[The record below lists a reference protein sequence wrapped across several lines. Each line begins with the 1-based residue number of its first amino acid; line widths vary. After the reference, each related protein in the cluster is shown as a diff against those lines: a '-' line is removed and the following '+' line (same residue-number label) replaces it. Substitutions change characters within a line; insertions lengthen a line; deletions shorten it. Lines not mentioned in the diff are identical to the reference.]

1 MNTIVDNSNNN
12 ILKLDLI
19 SNIDILKEYL
29 IKDEKL
35 IFTYIGNLFS
45 KNLNIFLT
53 DLQKKKETLMQI
65 ANEIISKE
73 DEIKNNLKEFD
84 NSNNYIDKKIFKY

>member
-1 MNTIVDNSNNN
+1 MNTIVDNSNDN

-53 DLQKKKETLMQI
+53 DLKKK
-65 ANEIISKE
+65 
-73 DEIKNNLKEFD
+73 
-84 NSNNYIDKKIFKY
+84 KKL

>member
-1 MNTIVDNSNNN
+1 MNIIVDNSNDN

-35 IFTYIGNLFS
+35 IFTW
-45 KNLNIFLT
+45 
-53 DLQKKKETLMQI
+53 
-65 ANEIISKE
+65 
-73 DEIKNNLKEFD
+73 
-84 NSNNYIDKKIFKY
+84 

>member
-1 MNTIVDNSNNN
+1 MNSIVDNSNDN

-53 DLQKKKETLMQI
+53 DLQNKKETLMKI
-65 ANEIISKE
+65 ANEIIVK
-73 DEIKNNLKEFD
+73 
-84 NSNNYIDKKIFKY
+84 

>member
-1 MNTIVDNSNNN
+1 MNTIVDNSKDT

-45 KNLNIFLT
+45 KIL
-53 DLQKKKETLMQI
+53 KKKIQNYKI
-65 ANEIISKE
+65 KININE
-73 DEIKNNLKEFD
+73 F
-84 NSNNYIDKKIFKY
+84 

>member
-1 MNTIVDNSNNN
+1 MNTIVDNSNDN

-35 IFTYIGNLFS
+35 IFTYIGIYS
-45 KNLNIFLT
+45 
-53 DLQKKKETLMQI
+53 QKI
-65 ANEIISKE
+65 
-73 DEIKNNLKEFD
+73 
-84 NSNNYIDKKIFKY
+84 

>member
-1 MNTIVDNSNNN
+1 MNTIVDNSNDN

-35 IFTYIGNLFS
+35 IFTW
-45 KNLNIFLT
+45 
-53 DLQKKKETLMQI
+53 
-65 ANEIISKE
+65 
-73 DEIKNNLKEFD
+73 
-84 NSNNYIDKKIFKY
+84 